1 MYNFKKIERK
11 WQEYWDNNESFK
23 AITGSDKKP
32 YYILVEFPYPSGS
45 GLHVGHVRSYTAQD
59 ALARMKRR
67 EGYNVLYPMGW
78 DAFGAP
84 AEQYAIKNHIHPK
97 DAVKENIKT
106 FKGQMKKLG
115 FSFDWSREF
124 STTDPEYYKWTQWQF
139 LQFYKHGM
147 AYKATVPVNWCPNC
161 KTVLSNEDAAG
172 GVCER
177 CGEAVVQKEKSQWML
192 RITKYAQRLI
202 DDLDDVD
209 YLEKIKTQQRN
220 WIGRSEGAEVK
231 FKIAGTDETLTV
243 YTTRPD
249 TLFGATYMVVAPEHK
264 LIEEFASKITN
275 LDEIKEYQKQAALK
289 SDFERSE
296 LNKDKTR
303 DLLLST
309 IINNQK
315 SLSLPVE
322 YISSNSIDIDK
333 IHDEIYC
340 EPQNASVTKNPYKI
354 SAEKDGIDFAI
365 SIDEAKELASNKDA
379 SEIYIPLK
387 YIKPEI
393 TIADLGEDIFGTKLG
408 TSTTI
413 YDSTNFNRSTNIDI
427 ACERIN
433 GTILEPGETFSFNK
447 VVGERTSKNGFK
459 EALIYNGG
467 EVDYGLGGGICQ
479 ISSTLYNAVLK
490 ANLEIVERKN
500 HSMTVSYLPIGQD
513 ASVSY
518 GSVDFKFTNSRTYPI
533 KIVATAKAGV
543 ITVSVLGVLE
553 KQEYVVTFETEIL
566 ETTDY
571 KTTYE
576 YSSSVPVGKEEIKQV
591 GKNGY
596 KCSTYKILSLGEKEV
611 SRTLLSTDT
620 YKSQKEIIL
629 KHK

>member
-1 MYNFKKIERK
+1 MNNRRNRGRTHPKTKKETYIYIIPIALIILFLFLLTFFSLLNIGNTKILHNIYINGISVSSLSQNDAKEK
-11 WQEYWDNNESFK
+11 LNSELDTILSQPITLSFEDF
-23 AITGSDKKP
+23 SVDF
-32 YYILVEFPYPSGS
+32 L
-45 GLHVGHVRSYTAQD
+45 
-59 ALARMKRR
+59 
-67 EGYNVLYPMGW
+67 
-78 DAFGAP
+78 P
-84 AEQYAIKNHIHPK
+84 AEI
-97 DAVKENIKT
+97 D
-106 FKGQMKKLG
+106 
-115 FSFDWSREF
+115 FSYDTSSALE
-124 STTDPEYYKWTQWQF
+124 Q
-139 LQFYKHGM
+139 
-147 AYKATVPVNWCPNC
+147 AY
-161 KTVLSNEDAAG
+161 S
-172 GVCER
+172 
-177 CGEAVVQKEKSQWML
+177 
-192 RITKYAQRLI
+192 
-202 DDLDDVD
+202 
-209 YLEKIKTQQRN
+209 
-220 WIGRSEGAEVK
+220 IGRTGNIFSNNLNILSSL
-231 FKIAGTDETLTV
+231 FK
-243 YTTRPD
+243 R
-249 TLFGATYMVVAPEHK
+249 
-264 LIEEFASKITN
+264 TN
-275 LDEIKEYQKQAALK
+275 LTSKYSYNEEK
-289 SDFERSE
+289 
-296 LNKDKTR
+296 LNN
-303 DLLLST
+303 
-309 IINNQK
+309 IINNI
-315 SLSLPVE
+315 SVDIPNLIIEPSY
-322 YISSNSIDIDK
+322 YISDDTLIVTKGTDGNELDKNKAKEFILSSITKNEKNLILPINYTSAQSIDINK
-333 IHDEIYC
+333 IHNEIYC

-365 SIDEAKELASNKDA
+365 SIDEAKELVSNKDA

-413 YDSTNFNRSTNIDI
+413 YDSTNVNRSTNIDI

-447 VVGERTSKNGFK
+447 VVGERTAKNGFK

-479 ISSTLYNAVLK
+479 ISSTLYNAVLNT
-490 ANLEIVERKN
+490 NLDIIERKN

-533 KIVATAKAGV
+533 KIVATANTGV
-543 ITVSVLGVLE
+543 ITISILGVLE
-553 KQEYVVTFETEIL
+553 EQEYVVTIETKII

-596 KCSTYKILSLGEKEV
+596 KCSTYKILSLGEKEI